1 MSRMQLYVFFDKPDG
16 EYRCGDTVSG
26 RIKITALEDTRINK
40 LNITP
45 MWRTHGRGNVTNGKL
60 ESFNLFTGTWH
71 QGETYEYHF
80 SFDTPQAPHTCIGEL
95 VNVDWF
101 LRIHPDVPFE
111 LDDKPEEIFTLK
123 PALENPIELSAKAGC
138 SKASSL
144 LMTVFLVPF
153 FGAGLF
159 FMYLAGGMILKGET
173 PGFFVFIFA
182 FIFACVP
189 SLMFIKIARQFLAD
203 YVFGGVTLHVE
214 PQKTQPGNTV
224 RLQLQC
230 KPKATLSALT
240 IQASIQA
247 QERATS
253 GSGTNVSHYH
263 HTIFE
268 NELPKVFSGELKA
281 RLPFSHTFEIPI
293 PDITPAT
300 LHLRDNQVKT
310 AFHIKLRTDRH
321 TWEGSQEVIVGGHL

>member
-1 MSRMQLYVFFDKPDG
+1 
-16 EYRCGDTVSG
+16 
-26 RIKITALEDTRINK
+26 
-40 LNITP
+40 
-45 MWRTHGRGNVTNGKL
+45 
-60 ESFNLFTGTWH
+60 
-71 QGETYEYHF
+71 
-80 SFDTPQAPHTCIGEL
+80 
-95 VNVDWF
+95 
-101 LRIHPDVPFE
+101 
-111 LDDKPEEIFTLK
+111 
-123 PALENPIELSAKAGC
+123 
-138 SKASSL
+138 
-144 LMTVFLVPF
+144 
-153 FGAGLF
+153 
-159 FMYLAGGMILKGET
+159 MYLAGGMILKGET

-189 SLMFIKIARQFLAD
+189 SLMFINCPAVLGRLCFWRR
-203 YVFGGVTLHVE
+203 YFTCGT
-214 PQKTQPGNTV
+214 PKTQPGNTV